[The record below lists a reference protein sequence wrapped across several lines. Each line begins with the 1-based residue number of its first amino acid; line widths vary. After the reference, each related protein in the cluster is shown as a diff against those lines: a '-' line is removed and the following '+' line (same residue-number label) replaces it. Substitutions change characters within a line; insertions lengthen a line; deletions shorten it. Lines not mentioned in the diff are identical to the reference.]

1 MTELLFGSAVEA
13 ANLIRTRRISALD
26 LTEMA
31 IARIEAANPKINAV
45 VELRGDAARGE
56 ARAADAAITRGDPI
70 GPLHGVPITIKEA
83 IPISGMRSTWG
94 NADFRDHVA
103 EGDATVVQRLMGA
116 GAIVIGTTNVAAM
129 LGDFAQTA
137 NEVYGVTNN
146 PWDASR
152 TPGGSSGGAAAAVAA
167 GMTFLDL
174 GSDLVGSIRIPAS
187 FCGVYG
193 IKPSADIVPL
203 TGFQPPGPPSVPFE
217 FTYRSSLGPFAR
229 SAGDLRSALRLIAG
243 PEMPAAAAFSWTLP
257 SPRRDRLSDFRV
269 GVVLDAERAAISSE
283 VGAPLSAVVDE
294 LRRIGVQVI
303 DGWPEGIDPAAEA
316 ETFGFHVG
324 MFFAAQDP
332 GAEPPPMT
340 EFIEQERRR
349 MAARAAW
356 ARYFEDVD
364 VFVCPTNFTAAFPY
378 DSRPF
383 EERTVSTPEGERR
396 YDEQPFWISHASITG
411 LPAVVAPIGRTD
423 QGLPV
428 GAQIIGPLFED
439 DTPLTF
445 AELLADLIGGYESPP
460 IG

>member
-1 MTELLFGSAVEA
+1 MTDLLFGSAVEA
-13 ANLIRTRRISALD
+13 ANRIRTRRISALD

-31 IARIEAANPKINAV
+31 LDRIEATYPKVNAV
-45 VELRGDAARGE
+45 VELRGDAAWEE
-56 ARAADAAITRGDPI
+56 AGAADAAIARGDPI
-70 GPLHGVPITIKEA
+70 GPLQGVPITIKEA
-83 IPISGMRSTWG
+83 IPVAGMHSTWG
-94 NADFRDHVA
+94 NASFRDHVA
-103 EGDATVVQRLMGA
+103 DVDAAVVQRLRGA
-116 GAIVIGTTNVAAM
+116 GATVIGTTNVAAM
-129 LGDFAQTA
+129 RGDFAQTA
-137 NEVYGVTNN
+137 NDVYGVTNN
-146 PWDASR
+146 PWDTSR

-174 GSDLVGSIRIPAS
+174 GSDLVGSIRMPAS

-193 IKPSADIVPL
+193 IKPSANVVPL
-203 TGFQPPGPPSVPFE
+203 TGFQPPGPSSVPFE
-217 FTYRSSLGPFAR
+217 FTYRPSLGPFAR
-229 SAGDLRSALRLIAG
+229 SAGDLRAALRLIAG
-243 PEMPAAAAFSWTLP
+243 PEVPAAAAFSWTLP
-257 SPRRDRLSDFRV
+257 SPRHDRLSDFRV
-269 GVVLDAERAAISSE
+269 GVVLDDERVPVSSQ
-283 VGAPLSAVVDE
+283 VWAPLSAAVDE

-324 MFFAAQDP
+324 MFFATQGP

-340 EFIEQERRR
+340 EFIEQERLR

-364 VFVCPTNFTAAFPY
+364 VFVCPTNFTAAFPH

-423 QGLPV
+423 EGLPV

-439 DTPLTF
+439 DTPMTF
-445 AELLADLIGGYESPP
+445 AELLADLIGGYEPPP
-460 IG
+460 IR